1 MATSEKQVF
10 IQSWE
15 REFPTTLK
23 VLKAFP
29 AGKGSFKPHDRSAT
43 VAEISRAFPM
53 AQIFVEQVLKGEFQV
68 PPKLPEL
75 PQTLEGL
82 ISQFEKSQD
91 RVLEFL
97 KKTPDEEYHKP
108 MKMMFGKDKWGEMP
122 RMQFLW
128 FMLFDNI
135 HHRGQLSVYLRLA
148 GGKVP
153 SIYGPSADEPWM

>member
-75 PQTLEGL
+75 PHRRSAVVGRCVTSHPH
-82 ISQFEKSQD
+82 SQSELALPQARPVPPTDALDRAEK
-91 RVLEFL
+91 
-97 KKTPDEEYHKP
+97 
-108 MKMMFGKDKWGEMP
+108 
-122 RMQFLW
+122 
-128 FMLFDNI
+128 
-135 HHRGQLSVYLRLA
+135 
-148 GGKVP
+148 
-153 SIYGPSADEPWM
+153 